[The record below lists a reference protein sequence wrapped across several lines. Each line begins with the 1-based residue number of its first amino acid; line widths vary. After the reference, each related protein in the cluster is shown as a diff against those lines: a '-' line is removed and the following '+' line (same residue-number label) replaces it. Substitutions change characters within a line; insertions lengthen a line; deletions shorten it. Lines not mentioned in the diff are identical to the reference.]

1 MWTGI
6 FVVIL
11 ISAFVMLCV
20 ASSYKKQVEDAI
32 KRVKSVELENKQ
44 YERRFAR
51 FEEEKK
57 QLCTQNTKR
66 TEELLKLEDRIS
78 ELQGK
83 KMQLEKKLA
92 YIEELEGR
100 IAELEEENEQLI
112 AEKDKRE
119 QSTPGIISTRSP
131 LDRAENEK
139 MLESIITKNST
150 SSKQTFVS
158 LDFEYLYHSR
168 YDTPCAVA
176 MVKIVDNVIVGKYYT
191 LIYQPKMPLRL
202 APNNGIT
209 PEMITSAPQYDKVYE
224 DMVYF
229 TAGFPIVAHNAS
241 TERKVLTDTPHPSH
255 LPDLSNHYFI
265 DTDALSGHRSLPTL
279 CEEYGIPLNHHNALS
294 DAEACAKV
302 YLRLCGTQ
310 SVKEVVRKIHDT
322 GKYASMHTEDR
333 GDKEAYGSLPE
344 EEWIDNNSPYR
355 GKNVCVTGKFIHY
368 PDRDSLRIE
377 LKRLGAHI
385 SKNVAKSTNILL
397 CGSLESAGPSKV
409 EKIQAQGGIILFEE
423 DVIPWV
429 AEQI

>member
-11 ISAFVMLCV
+11 LSSFVMLCI
-20 ASSYKKQVEDAI
+20 ASNYKKQVEDAI
-32 KRVKSVELENKQ
+32 KRAKSAELKNKQ
-44 YERRFAR
+44 YEKRMAR
-51 FEEEKK
+51 LEEEKK
-57 QLCTQNTKR
+57 QPCTQNTKR

-83 KMQLEKKLA
+83 NMQLEKKLA
-92 YIEELEGR
+92 YIE
-100 IAELEEENEQLI
+100 A
-112 AEKDKRE
+112 
-119 QSTPGIISTRSP
+119 ISTRSP
-131 LDRAENEK
+131 LDRAENEM

-150 SSKQTFVS
+150 SNKKTFVS

-294 DAEACAKV
+294 DAEACAEV

-310 SVKEVVRKIHDT
+310 SVKEVVRKVQDT
-322 GKYASMHTEDR
+322 GKYAAMHTEDR
-333 GDKEAYGSLPE
+333 GDKDAYGSLPK
-344 EEWIDNNSPYR
+344 EEWLDNNSPFK
-355 GKNVCVTGKFIHY
+355 GKHVCVTGKFLHY

-429 AEQI
+429 TEQI